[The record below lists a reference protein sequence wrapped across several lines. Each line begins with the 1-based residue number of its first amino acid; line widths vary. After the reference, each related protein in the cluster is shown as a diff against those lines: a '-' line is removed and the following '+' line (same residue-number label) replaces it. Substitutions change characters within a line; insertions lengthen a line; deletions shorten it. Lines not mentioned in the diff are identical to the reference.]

1 MPQEQFR
8 TNKATIQFLYPFRVD
23 RWETFRHGITGFLNE
38 REYDLQ
44 SSLISTQSRL
54 ESAFGADTP
63 PIKKTKEILDK
74 CVNGSARHPNRRRS
88 NQSLASEIRA
98 LVRGLPATS
107 QEEHEVGQDLLFLEL
122 SELIRDHEA
131 TAPENMMKF
140 VSKKINDSRLPLL
153 TPAKYHSGH
162 SKGTRGYLER
172 KQPYI
177 ETRLSA
183 ASLALEN
190 PNMLPDVSKKLPYDT
205 MVPDRPGIRMSSTIR
220 LLATGFGC
228 VRLGV
233 RLVNEE
239 GLKELVNEIVFT
251 TMELKSAAI
260 PSPADK
266 TAKLA
271 QKLREA
277 ILDAVR
283 ERSMEGIDSVLQ
295 KHAASLETKDLIRN
309 RLRTAVDQVT
319 LINGELTA
327 DDIVDIENLDRGFSR
342 EHMPRFLWKGAKD
355 SASSMFEYFEHITQD
370 VFLRE
375 LSQAL
380 LRDEDISQ
388 FISRPERRKRPER
401 SEIILKEQLM
411 STIPNLSFPSLSPSI
426 EEHPYVSTLLS
437 APSPFKDPASTQ
449 PGQVIEHF
457 SATFERYKKDL
468 ARILMKSKWA
478 VIRSEWEPTVR
489 ALENVFYSD
498 LVHMAVHIR
507 STLCLFYAPGNARE
521 VQLIP
526 EMANVYK
533 YLDELSDTI
542 QWQRILWYAYATSD
556 HLVTQ
561 DIRSISAALEVLKE
575 KSLEEEFSE
584 VIEGLAD
591 VTRGIDHR
599 KIALAETIED
609 PLSRKGGSSLFFDL
623 IEKTNHV
630 FHLDSLYR
638 NLLHKVERLDMLG
651 MHVSQNVQEY
661 SSLLVQE
668 GSRSAQ
674 FTLEFLEALIIG
686 IYGAELVHLGLSEHR
701 PFPFE
706 NWWIF
711 YAITLGGFMTAL
723 PFISLIRKGRAKI
736 AVRDPKW
743 AEVADKIGVLVG
755 PAILLTIAYMTTVSS
770 TLFRPFPFIGF
781 TGLYL
786 VLVGTWYQLSEKSIE
801 KFLTRMRD
809 RS

>member
-1 MPQEQFR
+1 MQHEQFY

-38 REYDLQ
+38 QEYDLQ
-44 SSLISTQSRL
+44 SSLLAAQDRL
-54 ESAFGADTP
+54 ESAFGTEAP
-63 PIKKTKEILDK
+63 PVRKAKEILDR
-74 CVNGSARHPNRRRS
+74 CISGTSRNPNRRRS
-88 NQSLASEIRA
+88 NQSLAGEVRA
-98 LVRGLPATS
+98 LVRELPATS
-107 QEEHEVGQDLLFLEL
+107 DEFREVGQDLLYLEL
-122 SELIRDHEA
+122 SELIREHEA
-131 TAPENMMKF
+131 KAPENMMKF
-140 VSKKINDSRLPLL
+140 VSKKINESRVPLL
-153 TPAKYHSGH
+153 TQAKYHSGH

-177 ETRLSA
+177 ETRFKA
-183 ASLALEN
+183 ASLAIEN
-190 PNMLPDVSKKLPYDT
+190 PSILPDISAKLPSSSEFRD
-205 MVPDRPGIRMSSTIR
+205 VPGIRIASTIR

-233 RLVNEE
+233 RLANEQ
-239 GLKELVNEIVFT
+239 GLKELVDEIIFT

-266 TAKLA
+266 TTKLA
-271 QKLREA
+271 QELREA
-277 ILDAVR
+277 ILDAVKK
-283 ERSMEGIDSVLQ
+283 RSMVGIDTLLE
-295 KHAASLETKDLIRN
+295 KYPASLETKDLIRN

-319 LINGELTA
+319 LINGELTV

-342 EHMPRFLWKGAKD
+342 EHMPRLLWKESRD
-355 SASSMFEYFEHITQD
+355 SASSMFEYFQHITRD
-370 VFLRE
+370 VFLAE

-380 LRDEDISQ
+380 LQDEDIVR
-388 FISRPERRKRPER
+388 FVNRPERRKRPER

-411 STIPNLSFPSLSPSI
+411 STIPNLTFPSLSPSI

-437 APSPFKDPASTQ
+437 APSPFKNSAST
-449 PGQVIEHF
+449 PDQVVEHF
-457 SATFERYKKDL
+457 SNTFARYKKDL
-468 ARILMKSKWA
+468 VRVLMKSKWV
-478 VIRSEWEPTVR
+478 VIRSDWEPAIR
-489 ALENVFYSD
+489 SLENVFYSD

-507 STLCLFYAPGNARE
+507 SALCVYYAPGNANE
-521 VQLIP
+521 VRLVP

-556 HLVTQ
+556 HLVTH

-630 FHLDSLYR
+630 FHLESLYR

-651 MHVSQNVQEY
+651 MHVSQNVQQY

-686 IYGAELVHLGLSEHR
+686 VYGAELVHLGMSEPR

-711 YAITLGGFMTAL
+711 YAITVGGFLTAL

-736 AVRDPKW
+736 TVKDPKW
-743 AEVADKIGVLVG
+743 AERADQFGVIVG
-755 PAILLTIAYMTTVSS
+755 PAILLTIAYLTNVSS
-770 TLFRPFPFIGF
+770 VQFRLAPFVGF
-781 TGLYL
+781 AGFYL
-786 VLVGTWYQLSEKSIE
+786 ILVGSWFQMSEKIFDR
-801 KFLTRMRD
+801 FLSKIKD
-809 RS
+809 KS